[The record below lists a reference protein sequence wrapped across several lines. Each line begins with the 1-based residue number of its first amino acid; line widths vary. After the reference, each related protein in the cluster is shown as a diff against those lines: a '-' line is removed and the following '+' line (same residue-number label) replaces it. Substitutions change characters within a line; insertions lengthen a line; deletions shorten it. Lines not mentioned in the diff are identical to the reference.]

1 MIMPSKLLRL
11 PSNGRT
17 IFISCCIEESLL
29 YLSAI
34 DFSRNL
40 MWKIVDS
47 LYVVK
52 SPIMCSS
59 SDAIL
64 YEWQVAQLEI
74 TKRDCSVSMVIGGQT
89 QIFEPRILYGIIAVL
104 TMSVEFVKMFL
115 KVLICVTINSKQ
127 HLKLT
132 QQRIVKTITFQIR
145 GRCQCTQHILD

>member
-1 MIMPSKLLRL
+1 MSKANEDMIPSTKHKITPLMIMPSKLLRL

-64 YEWQVAQLEI
+64 YEW
-74 TKRDCSVSMVIGGQT
+74 
-89 QIFEPRILYGIIAVL
+89 
-104 TMSVEFVKMFL
+104 
-115 KVLICVTINSKQ
+115 
-127 HLKLT
+127 
-132 QQRIVKTITFQIR
+132 
-145 GRCQCTQHILD
+145 